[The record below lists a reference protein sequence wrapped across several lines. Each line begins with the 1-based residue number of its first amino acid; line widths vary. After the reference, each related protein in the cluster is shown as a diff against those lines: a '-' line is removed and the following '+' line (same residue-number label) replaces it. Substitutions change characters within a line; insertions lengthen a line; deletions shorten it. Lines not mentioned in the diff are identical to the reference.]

1 MTQLFSIFPFAFT
14 IPGEPLSLNNN
25 NSQSRQSWRRKV
37 RRSARLH
44 WPGGPLINQEIKVTI
59 ITFFD
64 NNTPPFDV
72 DNVPKRILDALKG
85 QVIRDDRLVTDMVS
99 LKRNRDANLQFTTLP
114 IVMLNSLRNPGPF
127 VYVEFTAARP
137 LEVP

>member
-1 MTQLFSIFPFAFT
+1 M
-14 IPGEPLSLNNN
+14 
-25 NSQSRQSWRRKV
+25 
-37 RRSARLH
+37 
-44 WPGGPLINQEIKVTI
+44 TI

-64 NNTPPFDV
+64 NNSPPFDV

-85 QVIRDDRLVTDMVS
+85 QIIRDDYLVTDIVS

-114 IVMLNSLRNPGPF
+114 RVMLNSLRQSGPF
-127 VYVEFTAARP
+127 VYVEFAAPRP